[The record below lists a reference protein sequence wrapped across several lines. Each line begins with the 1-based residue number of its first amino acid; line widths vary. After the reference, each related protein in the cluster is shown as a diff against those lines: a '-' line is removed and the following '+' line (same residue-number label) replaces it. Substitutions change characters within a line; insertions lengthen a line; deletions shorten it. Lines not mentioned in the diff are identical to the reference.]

1 MTREDSSPE
10 PAFLVMCG
18 GLLLSGVLFPLVLM
32 QKLFQRAPKLLS
44 FAIWLD
50 MTLIISLYSGLMPGI
65 EPSEDLPAVF
75 FVIIVL
81 YMMLPLPKSLS
92 LLLGL
97 LNMATQ
103 LLIAGFVSKNSRDH
117 LVFQVGENLF
127 YFTHILLMFL
137 Q

>member
-1 MTREDSSPE
+1 
-10 PAFLVMCG
+10 
-18 GLLLSGVLFPLVLM
+18 
-32 QKLFQRAPKLLS
+32 
-44 FAIWLD
+44 
-50 MTLIISLYSGLMPGI
+50 MPGI